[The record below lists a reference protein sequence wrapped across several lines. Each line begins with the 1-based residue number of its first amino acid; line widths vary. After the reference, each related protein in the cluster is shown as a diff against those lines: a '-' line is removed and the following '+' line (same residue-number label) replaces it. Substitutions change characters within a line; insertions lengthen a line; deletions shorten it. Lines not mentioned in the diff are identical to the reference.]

1 MHSYSIE
8 FKIIQ
13 SFECNWNSVQGRQ
26 SPLDNSST
34 SSRSWK
40 KFHQDLAAAQRPMQL
55 NLQVTELN
63 WRLKCITWELEG
75 LFERQRQ
82 PDKPGNSKR
91 QRHGQSSQQLI
102 NSIRTTSKRIGKV
115 TASRTGNSTEQNCNW
130 IDWDRSNWVESIRWC
145 YLLAFRCWLDL
156 MFIRQQQSSIGIV
169 PIFYLIKLTRR

>member
-1 MHSYSIE
+1 MKNKKEASHVISLSLSSNSGNYSLFLHSISIPNSFFFFFSSSSSSSSSPLLFLLVPPLSQLITNSNNGHKVAGIVSRLFIIRNEMHSYSIE
-8 FKIIQ
+8 FRIIQ

-82 PDKPGNSKR
+82 
-91 QRHGQSSQQLI
+91 
-102 NSIRTTSKRIGKV
+102 
-115 TASRTGNSTEQNCNW
+115 
-130 IDWDRSNWVESIRWC
+130 
-145 YLLAFRCWLDL
+145 
-156 MFIRQQQSSIGIV
+156 
-169 PIFYLIKLTRR
+169 TR